1 MTRLN
6 PYSLEHHCHTTPYD
20 ENVDAD
26 EESNRIIEENRLID
40 WMRLQF
46 EARGNLWKMQDI
58 YSQLYVQISTKQNIC
73 WTRRIHLDK
82 SNQTAKNMVSSDIL
96 SNSLKSTRIS
106 DGRETPAAR
115 LH

>member
-46 EARGNLWKMQDI
+46 EARGNLWKMQRYIFTAIRTNFYETKYMLD
-58 YSQLYVQISTKQNIC
+58 SANSPRQIKPDSKE
-73 WTRRIHLDK
+73 H
-82 SNQTAKNMVSSDIL
+82 
-96 SNSLKSTRIS
+96 
-106 DGRETPAAR
+106 G
-115 LH
+115 